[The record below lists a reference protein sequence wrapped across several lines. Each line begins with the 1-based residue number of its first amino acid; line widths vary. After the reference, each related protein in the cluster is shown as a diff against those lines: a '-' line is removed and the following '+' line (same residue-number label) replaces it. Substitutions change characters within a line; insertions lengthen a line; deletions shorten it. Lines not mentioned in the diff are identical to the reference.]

1 MDEALHALAECSPP
15 WVPISADED
24 IRYRSIVDQHGA
36 ALLER
41 TLASPGGRAW
51 LLVRY
56 LPDVPTAVVDA
67 CIASLRRE
75 SNEFGELV
83 GETPD
88 LRSAEAWE
96 AQWRSAHSRRPARRR
111 AAS

>member
-1 MDEALHALAECSPP
+1 MDDALHALAECSPP
-15 WVPISADED
+15 WIPISKDED
-24 IRYRSIVDQHGA
+24 ARYRSIVNQHGA

-41 TLASPGGRAW
+41 ALASPGCRAW

-56 LPDVPTAVVDA
+56 LPDVPTTVVDA
-67 CIASLRRE
+67 SLAVLRRE

-83 GETPD
+83 GEPPD
-88 LRSAEAWE
+88 LRSAETWE

-111 AAS
+111 AG